1 MVKKRIVLKNRRPV
15 ETTVESSQE
24 SVDDHE
30 PLPDRSKPDIELND
44 LIKEIRIQNDYL
56 NKIDWKLWKL
66 MNMVAIVCE
75 ENGYVITETR
85 K

>member
-15 ETTVESSQE
+15 ETTVESSKE
-24 SVDDHE
+24 SVDDQE
-30 PLPDRSKPDIELND
+30 PLPARSKPNIELND
-44 LIKEIRIQNDYL
+44 LIREIRIQNDYL

-66 MNMVAIVCE
+66 MNMIATVCE